1 MRLQIPVFF
10 IILLVLIHLC
20 YLQNTSHITIFV
32 EVNEEKNITVAFT
45 GHRHYDGR
53 ADEALYALLE
63 ELYRRGY
70 RCFLSGM
77 AWGFDLA
84 AAEQV
89 VRLRQRYADVRLVAV
104 EPFAGFRRL
113 FRGDAAE
120 RYDNVISCAD
130 ERICV
135 GEDTGTKGYFARNR
149 YLVEHASYIVAWWDG
164 IKRGG
169 THYTV
174 RRALRE
180 GIGVENLYIAEDDL
194 FAEL

>member
-1 MRLQIPVFF
+1 M
-10 IILLVLIHLC
+10 
-20 YLQNTSHITIFV
+20 QNTSHSIIFV

-63 ELYRRGY
+63 ELYRQGY
-70 RCFLSGM
+70 RRFLSGM

-89 VRLRQRYADVRLVAV
+89 IRLRQRYADVRLVAV

-113 FRGDAAE
+113 FRGADVG
-120 RYDNVISCAD
+120 RYDNVKSCAD
-130 ERICV
+130 ELVCV
-135 GEDTGTKGYFARNR
+135 GEDTGAKGYFARNR
-149 YLVEHASYIVAWWDG
+149 YLVEHASHVVAWWNG

-169 THYTV
+169 THYTI

-180 GIGVENLYIAEDDL
+180 GMSVDNLYVAEDEL
-194 FAEL
+194 FADM